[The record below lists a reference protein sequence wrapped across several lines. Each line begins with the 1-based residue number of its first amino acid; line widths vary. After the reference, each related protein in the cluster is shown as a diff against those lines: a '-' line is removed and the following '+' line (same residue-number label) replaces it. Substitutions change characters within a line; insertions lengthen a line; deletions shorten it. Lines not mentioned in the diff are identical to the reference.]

1 MTKLKINLINLLVL
15 IAFGQ
20 AQAEDKLPAA
30 VQNELSKLATLC
42 RSAGGTP
49 IKSPELLAITDL
61 TGDGLSDYVIDEGA
75 FECRDAYSI
84 FGGTAG
90 SMMSVYVGTNNGEA
104 LKAFEARKHEIDLD
118 KSVKPTK
125 LNLSVEGE
133 SCGQRITA
141 DTVHSNY
148 LHCWRS
154 VVWNKTQRKMRFAPL
169 SQIEII
175 K

>member
-1 MTKLKINLINLLVL
+1 MTKLKINLLNLLL
-15 IAFGQ
+15 LLSLAQ
-20 AQAEDKLPAA
+20 AHAEDKLPAA
-30 VQNELSKLATLC
+30 VKNELSKLATFC

-49 IKSPELLAITDL
+49 INSPELLATTDL

-75 FECRDAYSI
+75 FVCRDAYSI

-90 SMMSVYVGTNNGEA
+90 SMVSVYVSTNNGEA
-104 LKAFEARKHEIDLD
+104 LKAFEVRKHEIALD
-118 KSVKPTK
+118 KSVHPTK
-125 LNLSVEGE
+125 LSLSVEGE

-141 DTVHSNY
+141 ETFHREY

-154 VVWNKTQRKMRFAPL
+154 VIWNNKQRKMTFAPL